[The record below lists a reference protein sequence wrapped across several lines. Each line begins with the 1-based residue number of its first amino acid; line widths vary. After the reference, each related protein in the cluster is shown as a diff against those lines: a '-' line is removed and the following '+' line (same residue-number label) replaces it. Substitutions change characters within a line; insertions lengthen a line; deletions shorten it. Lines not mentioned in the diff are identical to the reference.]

1 MNLSSED
8 THPDA
13 ENVQLNLLRQA
24 TIVRRL
30 ELVFSLS
37 QSVIDLAKRAIR
49 RRYPD
54 EGDREILVRFVSV
67 HYGDELARQ
76 LSAGLSRR
84 AS

>member
-13 ENVQLNLLRQA
+13 ENVQLDLLRQA

>member
-1 MNLSSED
+1 MSLSSED
-8 THPDA
+8 THPEA

-84 AS
+84 VS

>member
-1 MNLSSED
+1 MSFGSED

-13 ENVQLNLLRQA
+13 GDVQLNLLRQA

-37 QSVIDLAKRAIR
+37 QTVIDLSKRAIR
-49 RRYPD
+49 RRHPD
-54 EGDREILVRFVSV
+54 EGDQEILVRFVSV
-67 HYGDELARQ
+67 HYGADLARQ

-84 AS
+84 SP